1 MGRPKKDQAE
11 GSIEMVEQDGAEQ
24 ITEVEQLAAA
34 DSDSQDIAQ
43 TDEAG
48 ARSDFEVQ
56 WDIKVNGHRF
66 KPGDTVTLP
75 ADGDD
80 AARFIASG
88 AIKAIEG

>member
-34 DSDSQDIAQ
+34 DSDSQDIAK

-48 ARSDFEVQ
+48 AGSVFSVQ

-75 ADGDD
+75 ADGND

-88 AIKAIEG
+88 AIVKG